1 MVFISWMWR
10 DVHVHTRSQTSCT
23 LPVVRCAPSPTRRS
37 DMVVDVPTVDR
48 VRPSVCVPARRA
60 ACILP
65 VGRGRGKNIVR
76 ALTAPLRRPLTLIKR
91 TSVQYYQNH
100 KNHKPPH
107 DFYAARAV
115 SPAGLTMF
123 TFDLLLFRAESR
135 KPISAF
141 LYALY
146 SRGRVPAG
154 WAGCVRLTFDSAAR
168 RHTVQSRPELGPA
181 RPVSSA
187 TQRESWSLQKQDA
200 CYHYRC
206 RVGAHSLLHKR
217 DDLAKRRQRA
227 LDRSQQRRLVICWLD
242 LAAICAARHNA
253 LGAVAVERVAS

>member
-10 DVHVHTRSQTSCT
+10 DVHVHTRCQTLSQTSCT
-23 LPVVRCAPSPTRRS
+23 LVRCAPVSDPTKRHGRGRPDRR
-37 DMVVDVPTVDR
+37 PCPPLG
-48 VRPSVCVPARRA
+48 VRPGASGWCVYPS
-60 ACILP
+60 CC
-65 VGRGRGKNIVR
+65 RGRGKNIVR

-91 TSVQYYQNH
+91 TSVRYYQ
-100 KNHKPPH
+100 NHKPPH

-115 SPAGLTMF
+115 SPAGLTNV
-123 TFDLLLFRAESR
+123 LIYCYSRAESR

-154 WAGCVRLTFDSAAR
+154 WAGCVRLGCASAYR
-168 RHTVQSRPELGPA
+168 VGIQSRPELGPA

-187 TQRESWSLQKQDA
+187 TQRESWSLHKQDA

-217 DDLAKRRQRA
+217 DDLVKRRQRA
-227 LDRSQQRRLVICWLD
+227 PDRSQQRRLVICWLD